1 MYGFA
6 PALKAVSLV
15 LTVVAELRGAL
26 RAATRRFNVSRIA
39 LTKRRLPIL
48 FLAVLTIF

>member
-15 LTVVAELRGAL
+15 LTVVAELRRTL
-26 RAATRRFNVSRIA
+26 RAATRRFNVSRVA

-48 FLAVLTIF
+48 FLAVLIIF